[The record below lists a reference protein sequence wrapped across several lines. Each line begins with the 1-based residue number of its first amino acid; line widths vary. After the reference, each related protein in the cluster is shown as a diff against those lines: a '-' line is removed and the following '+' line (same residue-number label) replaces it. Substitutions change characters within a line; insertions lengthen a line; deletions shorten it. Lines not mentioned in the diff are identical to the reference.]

1 MPRKKSAP
9 VAAPV
14 AVPEKPHALSR
25 KAITAKI
32 AEAQQQME
40 AHANISIQ
48 YRGAVLAYQNLLAE
62 HDEELKTAKPPEST
76 LEPLAQ

>member
-1 MPRKKSAP
+1 MPRKKS
-9 VAAPV
+9 APV

-25 KAITAKI
+25 KAIEAKI

-48 YRGAVLAYQNLLAE
+48 YRGALLAYQNLLVE
-62 HDEELKTAKPPEST
+62 HNEELQAAKPPEST
-76 LEPLAQ
+76 PETSAQ